1 MLDSK
6 SFSLNSNDLLVLAKN
21 AGLVALAAGLT
32 FVGENVADLDLGNFG
47 VMLVPVVTVVIDT
60 MVKWARNNVTTTK

>member
-47 VMLVPVVTVVIDT
+47 VMLVPVVAVVIDT
-60 MVKWARNNVTTTK
+60 MVKWAKNNVTTTK

>member
-32 FVGENVADLDLGNFG
+32 FVGENVADLDLGHFG
-47 VMLVPVVTVVIDT
+47 VMLVPVVAVVIDT

>member
-6 SFSLNSNDLLVLAKN
+6 SFSLNYNDYLVLAKN

-32 FVGENVADLDLGNFG
+32 FVGENVSDLDLGNAG
-47 VMLVPVVTVVIDT
+47 VMIVPVVAVVIDT
-60 MVKWARNNVTTTK
+60 VVKWAKNNVTTAK